1 MQLKSLGAVAL
12 ASLALATS
20 VQAAEPTP
28 QAVTD
33 MFLKSIVHIDAK
45 SMEALNAYLRPART
59 FPGQGDFINVKE
71 MLEVDRDYA
80 KEMAATFLENV
91 KLSDADKKALEPAA
105 VQLFANVRDSQKR
118 ITCTMGQPQKVTEGV
133 HAEMLAVNVPFKCLA
148 PNPPEKVVAFLQRAG
163 GAKWDLAQY
172 RENVQ
177 TLAKGFEAAAIAQGD
192 GLAGL
197 VVKMDQGGFGGH
209 RQLVPLPGFLPEREG
224 AGADAADPGLDQY
237 LLAVEQLPFE
247 LHRVARDDQ
256 MPVVHIQLGG
266 EDAKQRVAGRF
277 KPDRRHRV
285 VDVAEG
291 ICLLKTGLDLH
302 FQHGYRLLVVGPR
315 SG

>member
-1 MQLKSLGAVAL
+1 MHLKSLGAVAL

-20 VQAAEPTP
+20 AQAAEPTP

-177 TLAKGFEAAAIAQGD
+177 TLAKGFEAAPLTQVWEAEFP
-192 GLAGL
+192 LATEKKKKPL
-197 VVKMDQGGFGGH
+197 VWQNNFPRETIDVT
-209 RQLVPLPGFLPEREG
+209 PL
-224 AGADAADPGLDQY
+224 QY
-237 LLAVEQLPFE
+237 
-247 LHRVARDDQ
+247 
-256 MPVVHIQLGG
+256 
-266 EDAKQRVAGRF
+266 
-277 KPDRRHRV
+277 
-285 VDVAEG
+285 
-291 ICLLKTGLDLH
+291 
-302 FQHGYRLLVVGPR
+302 
-315 SG
+315 